1 MARPHKTLGD
11 VAAVNLLATGER
23 SVRAT
28 MKAARV
34 GVFLWC
40 LARQLEETGDFPTQA
55 AYAKHWHLN
64 ERTAER
70 DWAAFTEVFPG
81 EDGPERLGRWVASER
96 AAGRAQTQASTL
108 GALAPPDL
116 IAAA

>member
-1 MARPHKTLGD
+1 MAAPHKTLGD
-11 VAAVNLLATGER
+11 VAAINLLATGER

-40 LARQLEETGDFPTQA
+40 LARQFEDTGEWPTQA
-55 AYAKHWHLN
+55 AYAEHWRLN

-70 DWAAFTEVFPG
+70 DWAAFHDVFPG
-81 EDGPERLGRWVASER
+81 EPSPERLGRWVVSER

-116 IAAA
+116 IAA